1 MPRVAVVLT
10 TCALTVTCAL
20 SLAVHARAAASL
32 TGPPDSDDTSA
43 RSPVAAN
50 QSCTT
55 TKSTVR
61 LVKTCYGAPQRS
73 SQGWVVGYR
82 DSVRNDLSSSITGAC
97 TASTSTTVTYTLSV
111 SASAEASA
119 WIFAKASASVSGGL
133 ARSTTSGYSTSATF
147 KVPAR
152 STVSCQRGVVTQNFR
167 SLRSTKVQYLNSKG
181 KVIRV
186 TTSSAPVTGKAPATA
201 QWRIS

>member
-1 MPRVAVVLT
+1 MRVFCPRGSRRSAAPRPRVVPRVAVVLT

-50 QSCTT
+50 QS
-55 TKSTVR
+55 
-61 LVKTCYGAPQRS
+61 
-73 SQGWVVGYR
+73 
-82 DSVRNDLSSSITGAC
+82 
-97 TASTSTTVTYTLSV
+97 
-111 SASAEASA
+111 
-119 WIFAKASASVSGGL
+119 SASVSGGL